1 VSLVENLYRDYGDFK
16 LEIPQWEILDHGVTV
31 LWGPSGS
38 GKTSVFRVLL
48 GLETCPGFRW
58 NFQGVDLA
66 TLKAPDRKLGV
77 VFQSWDLFPHM
88 TCQEN
93 IMFAARARKISEE
106 QSSKRLKELSESLQL
121 GPFLQRK
128 AEVLSGG
135 EKQRVAIARALI
147 GDPRILLLDE
157 PFSALDQEL
166 RQESRRLVRRVID
179 ERKIPTVLVTH
190 DQNDVE
196 ALANK
201 VSTIKHGIIVDTAK
215 KL

>member
-1 VSLVENLYRDYGDFK
+1 MSLVENLYRDYGDFK
-16 LEIPQWEILDHGVTV
+16 LEIPQWEILDQGVTV

-58 NFQGVDLA
+58 SFQGVDLA
-66 TLKAPDRKLGV
+66 SLKAPERKLGV

-88 TCQEN
+88 TAEEN
-93 IMFAARARKISEE
+93 ILFAARARKISPE
-106 QSSKRLKELSESLQL
+106 QSQSRLTELSESLQL
-121 GPFLQRK
+121 GGFLQRK

-166 RQESRRLVRRVID
+166 REESRRLVRRVIE

-190 DQNDVE
+190 DQNDVK
-196 ALANK
+196 ALGTK
-201 VSTIKHGIIVDTAK
+201 VSVIRQGQIIEEGRH
-215 KL
+215 